1 MFYDTSNPLDKAN
14 FELRAKKLAESGK
27 IIELKEKKPVRS
39 NNQNRYLHL
48 IIGYFACQ
56 YGCGM
61 EEAKVRFYKLTC
73 NPDIFWIPNPKREGE
88 KMIRSSATLDTS
100 EMTTSIERFRN
111 WSSIESGIYLPSP
124 DEERMLELAEMEI
137 ERNKNF
143 V

>member
-61 EEAKVRFYKLTC
+61 EEAKVRLYKLTC
-73 NPDIFWIPNPKREGE
+73 NPDIFWIPNPEREGE

-111 WSSIESGIYLPSP
+111 WSSIEANIYLPSP

>member
-1 MFYDTSNPLDKAN
+1 MFYDTSNPLGKAN

-39 NNQNRYLHL
+39 NKQNAYLHT

-61 EEAKVRFYKLTC
+61 EEAKVRFYKITC

-88 KMIRSSATLDTS
+88 KMIRSSVTLDSS

-111 WSSIESGIYLPSP
+111 WSSIEAGIYLPSP
-124 DEERMLELAEMEI
+124 DEERMLQLAEIEI
-137 ERNKNF
+137 ERNKQF